1 QLSDFFFCKNVPAG
15 VEHATSCTRGE
26 HASHLATAA
35 MRTLMIYAFLMAA
48 LAASSPLFGGSDDS
62 SSDSEESITTVPP
75 TEYHREE
82 AESNEEAVETTVV
95 ESHHDDQ
102 SISTTEETTVI
113 EETPA
118 PVDHNGR
125 VADAQRIDERREEAS
140 SEERSE
146 EALEEERRDED
157 APSTENPPELPTAM
171 AQMMGQL
178 EIRLIDENNTQTH
191 VESVI
196 EPPPLSPIT
205 PYVRDDDKRETTPAT
220 SQEQEDAVTSD
231 PNEISEQQQ
240 QANNVVSEYD
250 AKWKK
255 VEYVSDTVL
264 NLEMTTTVAS
274 NEEEHVPTSSPDTSL
289 PSMAPSEETH
299 DPITTTLSPMDQ
311 VALQKIQSAI
321 ELGIAKKMPEGPF
334 PDAVT
339 DEDLPLIEGVSV
351 DDEEDDPEPVE
362 ECLANRHQLA
372 EEVVHR
378 MEKQVER
385 LSKMVRKLGKQQS
398 QYCTQAADETTD
410 RQLFTDTYSQ
420 CPIWRE
426 EKIVHYYKL
435 MRISYCADYGKWPN
449 GPKMVK
455 TYGQY
460 LPLFET
466 LYAFQKQ

>member
-1 QLSDFFFCKNVPAG
+1 MRIIVIYLIFVG
-15 VEHATSCTRGE
+15 M
-26 HASHLATAA
+26 ASA
-35 MRTLMIYAFLMAA
+35 
-48 LAASSPLFGGSDDS
+48 SPLFGSSDDS
-62 SSDSEESITTVPP
+62 SEEVTTTPP
-75 TEYHREE
+75 PSEYHREVV
-82 AESNEEAVETTVV
+82 ESQEESVETTVSSH
-95 ESHHDDQ
+95 ESQHEE
-102 SISTTEETTVI
+102 SISTEETTVI

-118 PVDHNGR
+118 PVDHNVR
-125 VADAQRIDERREEAS
+125 VDVAHLID
-140 SEERSE
+140 EERSGE
-146 EALEEERRDED
+146 TEEERTEEE
-157 APSTENPPELPTAM
+157 APTEVQNGKKMLAELPTAM

-205 PYVRDDDKRETTPAT
+205 PYDRDDVDHETTPAT
-220 SQEQEDAVTSD
+220 MEQGTDSTAD

-240 QANNVVSEYD
+240 QASNVVSEYD

-264 NLEMTTTVAS
+264 NLETTTTVS
-274 NEEEHVPTSSPDTSL
+274 YSDGETEHVPTSSPDATL
-289 PSMAPSEETH
+289 PSVATLDGSVDT
-299 DPITTTLSPMDQ
+299 TTTLSPMDQ

-339 DEDLPLIEGVSV
+339 DEDLPVLEGISV

-362 ECLANRHQLA
+362 ECLANKHQLA

-435 MRISYCADYGKWPN
+435 MRITYCADYGKWPN
-449 GPKMVK
+449 GHKMVR

>member
-1 QLSDFFFCKNVPAG
+1 MRILIYTLVLVG
-15 VEHATSCTRGE
+15 VI
-26 HASHLATAA
+26 AA
-35 MRTLMIYAFLMAA
+35 
-48 LAASSPLFGGSDDS
+48 SPLFGSSDDS
-62 SSDSEESITTVPP
+62 SESEESTTVAP
-75 TEYHREE
+75 TEYQREDSQE
-82 AESNEEAVETTVV
+82 ESIETTVISR
-95 ESHHDDQ
+95 EGDDQ
-102 SISTTEETTVI
+102 SISTEETTVI

-125 VADAQRIDERREEAS
+125 VDVAHRIDDDRREEG
-140 SEERSE
+140 SEERTQ
-146 EALEEERRDED
+146 ERRDDDED
-157 APSTENPPELPTAM
+157 TTTVNPPELPTAM

-205 PYVRDDDKRETTPAT
+205 PYIRDDEDQHETTPDT
-220 SQEQEDAVTSD
+220 PVQEGDSTAD

-240 QANNVVSEYD
+240 QQSNAEYD

-264 NLEMTTTVAS
+264 NLETTTTVTTG
-274 NEEEHVPTSSPDTSL
+274 EETEEVPTSSPDATL
-289 PSMAPSEETH
+289 PSVPQTEEIPDT
-299 DPITTTLSPMDQ
+299 TTTLSPMDQ
-311 VALQKIQSAI
+311 VALQKIQSAF
-321 ELGIAKKMPEGPF
+321 ELGTAKKMPEGPF

-339 DEDLPLIEGVSV
+339 DEDLPVIEGISV

-372 EEVVHR
+372 DEVVHR

-410 RQLFTDTYSQ
+410 RQLYTDTYSQ

-435 MRISYCADYGKWPN
+435 MRITYCADYGKWPN
-449 GPKMVK
+449 GSKMVR

>member
-1 QLSDFFFCKNVPAG
+1 MRLLLIYLV
-15 VEHATSCTRGE
+15 TS
-26 HASHLATAA
+26 
-35 MRTLMIYAFLMAA
+35 TLVLG
-48 LAASSPLFGGSDDS
+48 SPLFG
-62 SSDSEESITTVPP
+62 SSDESSEIQEESTTMQPLNTDKQSNDSQEEMKTTV
-75 TEYHREE
+75 
-82 AESNEEAVETTVV
+82 ASSNEE
-95 ESHHDDQ
+95 ESHHEDQ
-102 SISTTEETTVI
+102 SDRSTEETTVI
-113 EETPA
+113 EETSA
-118 PVDHNGR
+118 PVDHTKID
-125 VADAQRIDERREEAS
+125 VAQRIDEEEKKNEERGEEKES
-140 SEERSE
+140 EEERSTVH
-146 EALEEERRDED
+146 
-157 APSTENPPELPTAM
+157 PPPELPTAM

-178 EIRLIDENNTQTH
+178 EIRLIDENKTQTH

-205 PYVRDDDKRETTPAT
+205 PYVTDGQMHPDTTPIVSGEEKVGAT
-220 SQEQEDAVTSD
+220 WD
-231 PNEISEQQQ
+231 PNEIEDEHKS
-240 QANNVVSEYD
+240 NVVNGYD
-250 AKWKK
+250 VKWKK
-255 VEYVSDTVL
+255 VEYVSDTVID
-264 NLEMTTTVAS
+264 LETTTTVHPNGMEETENNHANDA
-274 NEEEHVPTSSPDTSL
+274 NEEVPTSNPDEML
-289 PSMAPSEETH
+289 PSTEEIAVET
-299 DPITTTLSPMDQ
+299 TTTLSPMDQ

-321 ELGIAKKMPEGPF
+321 ELRIAKKMPEGPF

-339 DEDLPLIEGVSV
+339 DDDLPVIEGINV

-398 QYCTQAADETTD
+398 QYCTQAADDTTD

-435 MRISYCADYGKWPN
+435 MRITYCADYGKWPN
-449 GPKMVK
+449 GQKMMK